1 MTQRQVSDDELIA
14 KARGGDVA
22 SLETLLQR
30 FQPRVYRYGMTMCR
44 NADDASD
51 IVQET
56 LLAMARS
63 VGDFRGES
71 SVGSWLFTIA
81 RRFCIKKRRR
91 SKFAPAHEDS
101 LEALGPEQTAH
112 LSARGPNPEEQA
124 AGAELGAALTAA
136 IASLDPAQREVLVLR
151 DVEGLSAPE
160 IARLLDL
167 TVEAVKSRLHRARLA
182 VRQQI
187 APLRAAPASGPTPP
201 GPCPDVL
208 TMFSRHLEGDIAP
221 ATCAQMEAHL
231 ERCEHCRRAC
241 DSLRSVLASCRALAD
256 EPVPPRVAASVRTA
270 VRRFLETPNRE
281 SRRQRPVEN

>member
-1 MTQRQVSDDELIA
+1 
-14 KARGGDVA
+14 
-22 SLETLLQR
+22 
-30 FQPRVYRYGMTMCR
+30 MCR

-71 SVGSWLFTIA
+71 SIGSWLFTIA
-81 RRFCIKKRRR
+81 RRFCMKKRRR

-101 LEALGPEQTAH
+101 LESLGPDQTTH
-112 LSARGPNPEEQA
+112 LAARGPNPEEQA
-124 AGAELGAALTAA
+124 AGAQMAAALTAA
-136 IASLDPAQREVLVLR
+136 IGSLDPAQREVLVMR

-160 IARLLDL
+160 IARVLDL
-167 TVEAVKSRLHRARLA
+167 TVEAVKSRLHRARVT

-187 APLRAAPASGPTPP
+187 APLLAAPASGPALS
-201 GPCPDVL
+201 GQCPDVVA
-208 TMFSRHLEGDIAP
+208 MFSRHLEGDIAP

-231 ERCEHCRRAC
+231 GRCEDCRRAC

-256 EPVPPRVAASVRTA
+256 QPVPPRVAAA
-270 VRRFLETPNRE
+270 VRSALRGFIATQATQNNTDTR
-281 SRRQRPVEN
+281 SVQNG